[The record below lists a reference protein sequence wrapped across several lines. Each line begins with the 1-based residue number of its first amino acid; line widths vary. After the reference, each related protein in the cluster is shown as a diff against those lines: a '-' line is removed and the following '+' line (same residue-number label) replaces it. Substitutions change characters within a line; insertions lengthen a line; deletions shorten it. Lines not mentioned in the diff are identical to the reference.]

1 MAQMTG
7 MFFGIIK
14 DAQARA
20 YKAAE
25 AVVNKVE
32 AVVTHPEVRHAT
44 DLLDAMADKNM
55 EYVQLIATY
64 GESLVERI
72 STRNEPKTDK

>member
-1 MAQMTG
+1 MTG

-14 DAQARA
+14 DAQQKA

-25 AVVNKVE
+25 AVLDKIE
-32 AVVTHPEVRHAT
+32 AVSNHPEVDHIN
-44 DLLDAMADKNM
+44 DLFDAMADKNM
-55 EYVQLIATY
+55 EYVDLISSY
-64 GESLVERI
+64 GENLAERI